1 MEVRLKVLV
10 GKNVGQELLVPGP
23 KFFVGRA
30 EDCQLRPRSDLISR
44 HHCVLLIEDD
54 FVAVRDFGSKN
65 GTLVNDQRIM
75 GERELKSGDKL
86 VIGPLEF
93 QVLIQTT
100 VLTPAVASP
109 AVASPAVASPVV
121 AAASPVL
128 AAAVASPTASK
139 KRPKVESVREAAA
152 RTAEGHR
159 SEANGEDGSV
169 DVSQWLT
176 DKDPDGTAETR
187 VINVNE
193 TGEIDVSGGIT
204 ANGSAAEPESVA
216 MPASPPKAPEK
227 RLPGKLPVSAKNGS
241 DDSRSAAADVLNKF
255 FKRR

>member
-44 HHCVLLIEDD
+44 HHCVLLIESD

-65 GTLVNDQRIM
+65 GTLVNDQRIL

-93 QVLIQTT
+93 QVLIQSG
-100 VLTPAVASP
+100 VPASEATAPLVA
-109 AVASPAVASPVV
+109 ASASAP
-121 AAASPVL
+121 AASPT
-128 AAAVASPTASK
+128 SSK

-159 SEANGEDGSV
+159 SDGNGEDGSV
-169 DVSQWLT
+169 DISQWLT
-176 DKDPDGTAETR
+176 DKDPDGAAETR
-187 VINVNE
+187 AIHINE
-193 TGEIDVSGGIT
+193 TGEIDVSGRDT
-204 ANGSAAEPESVA
+204 AGGNGKAAEPEPAVA
-216 MPASPPKAPEK
+216 AAGPAKAGEK
-227 RLPGKLPVSAKNGS
+227 RLPGKLPPSAKNGS